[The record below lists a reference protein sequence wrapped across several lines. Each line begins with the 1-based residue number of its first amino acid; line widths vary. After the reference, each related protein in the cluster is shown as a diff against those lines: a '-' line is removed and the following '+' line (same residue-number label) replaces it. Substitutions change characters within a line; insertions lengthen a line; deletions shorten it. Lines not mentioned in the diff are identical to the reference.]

1 MDPVG
6 SSLDCGTWL
15 GHCRAERWAVR
26 ALVASEFKALRS
38 CSSSCIVSQVLGT
51 AEGKE
56 GLLRSLQSAARR
68 DLVLVVLAMHAAKND
83 GHDAKQ
89 GRSNNGVAAALG
101 VAHGR

>member
-68 DLVLVVLAMHAAKND
+68 DPVLAMQLRMMLNEAGTAGNSSP
-83 GHDAKQ
+83 GGGGSPGG
-89 GRSNNGVAAALG
+89 GR
-101 VAHGR
+101 